1 MNENGFKVRKRKNNM
16 SYTAALISLIAVT
29 MIFIGALC
37 FFISSAGNANPSH
50 AAGTEEK
57 NTLDDPENNNDIANE
72 NIKYDGLEE
81 DTEVRGVW
89 IATVANINF
98 PSKSGLSAEEL
109 KKELLDIVK
118 TVKEAGFNTIYFQ
131 ARPCADA
138 LYDSKLFPVSSYLS
152 TDGRLQDG
160 FDPLKFIVDEAHK
173 EGINVSA
180 WINPYRVTYSAK
192 DNKNDALEMLA
203 SDHIARKHP
212 EWVIEYAGK
221 LYFDPAIPEVRQ
233 YVIDGVK
240 EIVENYDVDG
250 IHIDDYFYPY
260 PESKTVDGKT
270 VNISFEDGESY
281 KKYASDGQSLDDF
294 RRENVNKLV
303 KGIYE
308 GIKSVKREADF
319 GVSPFGI
326 WANESHNSSGS
337 ATNGLESYYD
347 IYCDPIAWLRGGY
360 VDYICPQIY
369 WSFTTSAAPFDVLV
383 RWWSAAVDGMK
394 NTYGEPIELRIGHGA
409 YRVEEFSLG
418 AKEFVQQVTYARSWM
433 GYTGSVFY
441 GYEQIKNNTKGIFDA
456 LKELYSEK
464 TYTPAPVSTGEGV
477 AVNKPANGLS
487 TSYDALYVL
496 GSSDPAYPVYYK
508 GAKLSRTKSGYFSLH
523 MELEEGENVLEL
535 TSNGNVLKHT
545 VNRKVS
551 ASSGASVLDGF
562 TISGIFPYS
571 DHYVRP
577 GDKINVLLSAP
588 AGSTVTA
595 SLAGVQC
602 KLSPTINPKK
612 TSKYVKENYSGV
624 LTVPSYDGNAL
635 KKLGKVEFTVTF
647 EGETK
652 KAYSSEIT
660 VIPNGCTPYIEVTK
674 DYAYLKIS
682 PTSSFYDDYLNASEG
697 MRDYIIGLDRGY
709 YKLRFGG
716 YIAESDVRLVENGS
730 LLTNKLLAAKM
741 ENKDKNVQLRF
752 AVTENVPL
760 DVKMSGKDIK
770 IILFNTS
777 SEYIQEMTC
786 VSNPLFDKVIRSYDK
801 DKKATVYTLTLKDV
815 NNYYGFKTY
824 YAKGTIVFDF
834 KSPEKYIEKELPLSG
849 KRIIV
854 DAGHGGSD
862 GGAGGFLSG
871 ERAMNEA
878 DMNLLVSHELKKSLE
893 ALGAEVIMTR
903 TDDTFYS
910 LDYRMDFLNE
920 ILPDLCISV
929 HHNSIEDDTNPARV
943 RGYVGLYCN
952 GNGKLLTEV
961 ISDSVTDEL
970 KIYERTPSYQ
980 KLAMCRNYKFPQTLL
995 ELGFMCSAY
1004 EYEIMQQSDYAER
1017 CASATA
1023 EGVVDYFRAQGEF
1036 AQ

>member
-1 MNENGFKVRKRKNNM
+1 MNENKLKTRIGKKNI
-16 SYTAALISLIAVT
+16 SYIAALVSLVAVT
-29 MIFIGALC
+29 MLFIGALC
-37 FFISSAGNANPSH
+37 FFVSRIGNANPSH
-50 AAGTEEK
+50 AAGTEE
-57 NTLDDPENNNDIANE
+57 NNGSADVESLKNE
-72 NIKYDGLEE
+72 NISIEYNGLKE
-81 DTEVRGVW
+81 DVEVRGVW
-89 IATVANINF
+89 IATVANIDF
-98 PSKSGLSAEEL
+98 PSKSGLSAEEQ

-118 TVKEAGFNTIYFQ
+118 TVKEGGFNTIYFQ
-131 ARPCADA
+131 VRPCADA
-138 LYDSKLFPVSSYLS
+138 LYASKLFPVSSYLS
-152 TDGRLQDG
+152 DNGALRDG
-160 FDPLKFIVDEAHK
+160 FDPLEFTIEEAHK
-173 EGINVSA
+173 EGIALSA
-180 WINPYRVTYSAK
+180 WVNPYRITYTAK
-192 DNKNDALEMLA
+192 KDKDTAMEALA
-203 SDHIARKHP
+203 ADHIARKHP

-260 PESKTVDGKT
+260 PATATVDGKT
-270 VNISFEDGESY
+270 TTLEFKDDASY
-281 KKYASDGQSLDDF
+281 KKYASEDLSLGDF

-308 GIKSVKREADF
+308 AIKSVDKKKDF

-326 WANESHNSSGS
+326 WANGSHNPDGS
-337 ATNGLESYYD
+337 ATSGLESYYE
-347 IYCDPIAWLRGGY
+347 IYCDPLAWLRGGY

-369 WSFTTSAAPFDVLV
+369 WSFTTTAAPFDVLV

-394 NTYGEPIELRIGHGA
+394 TVYGDPIELRIGHGA

-418 AKEFVQQVTYARSWM
+418 ADEFIQQVTYARSWM

-456 LKELYSEK
+456 LKELYSEES
-464 TYTPAPVSTGEGV
+464 YTPAPVSTGEGI
-477 AVNKPANGLS
+477 AVNKPANGLN

-496 GSSDPAYPVYYK
+496 GSSDPAYPVYYNGK
-508 GAKLSRTKSGYFSLH
+508 KLSRTKSGFFSLH
-523 MELEEGENVLEL
+523 ISLDVGENVLEL
-535 TSNGNVLKHT
+535 VSEDLTLKHT
-545 VNRKVS
+545 INRKAPS
-551 ASSGASVLDGF
+551 SSGGTVLGGF
-562 TISGIFPYS
+562 EISGIFPYS
-571 DHYVRP
+571 DHMVKP

-588 AGSTVTA
+588 SGSTVTA
-595 SLAGVQC
+595 SLAGASC
-602 KLSPTINPKK
+602 KLSPTLYPKK
-612 TSKYVKENYSGV
+612 TSEYVKENYSGV
-624 LTVPSYDGNAL
+624 LTIPAFSGPSLMN
-635 KKLGKVEFTVTF
+635 LGKIEFTVTF
-647 EGETK
+647 GGETK

-660 VIPNGCTPYIEVTK
+660 VIPDGCTPYVEVTK

-682 PTSSFYDDYLNASEG
+682 PTSSFYDDHLNASEG
-697 MRDYIIGLDRGY
+697 MRDYIVGLDRGY

-730 LLTNKLLAAKM
+730 LLSNKLLAAKM
-741 ENKDKNVQLRF
+741 ENKDKVVQLRF

-770 IILFNTS
+770 ITLFNTS

-786 VSNPLFDKVIRSYDK
+786 VSNPLFDKVVRSYDK
-801 DKKATVYTLTLKDV
+801 EKKAAVYTLTLKSV
-815 NNYYGFKTY
+815 NNYYGFNTY

-834 KSPEKYIEKELPLSG
+834 KSPERFEEKEKPLSG

-854 DAGHGGSD
+854 DPGHGGSD

-871 ERAMNEA
+871 DRAMDEA
-878 DMNLLVSHELKKSLE
+878 DMNLLVALELKRSLE

-920 ILPDLCISV
+920 VLPDLCISV
-929 HHNSIEDDTNPARV
+929 HHNSIDDNTNPARV

-952 GNGKLLTEV
+952 GNGKLLTEI

-1004 EYEIMQQSDYAER
+1004 EYEIMQQADYAER
-1017 CASATA
+1017 CADATA
-1023 EGVVDYFRAQGEF
+1023 EGVVEYFRAQGEF
-1036 AQ
+1036 AK